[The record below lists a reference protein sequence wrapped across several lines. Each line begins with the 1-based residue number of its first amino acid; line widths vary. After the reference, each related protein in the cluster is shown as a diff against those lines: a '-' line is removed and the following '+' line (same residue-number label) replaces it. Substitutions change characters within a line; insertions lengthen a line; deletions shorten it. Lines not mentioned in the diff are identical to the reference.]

1 MTEKLNDLLP
11 TTPDVQAERL
21 SELKRLFPDLFDGEG
36 QLKLDEVKQLTGDE
50 PQYNERYDFSWYGK
64 RKAKETAYTPTT
76 ATLSYDESRSVNP
89 DKAEGN
95 LIIEGENLESLK
107 TLLSAYRESI
117 KCIYIDP
124 PYNTGKDFVYS
135 DNYSENKHAYWEET
149 GGLEKG
155 VKVDTNPETAGRYHS
170 NWLSMMYSR
179 LLLARQLL
187 KDDGVIFVSIDD
199 NEVHN
204 LRRLMDD
211 VFGEE
216 NFVASV
222 IWQGGRKNDSKRFSV
237 VHDYMLVFAKDDG
250 LLKESEIIWRERK
263 TGLDEVYKKA
273 ELLLKEENYNYDD
286 ASKALGSW
294 FKLLPDGNIAKE
306 HSHYKKIDKN
316 GIYYGDN
323 ISSPNY
329 RKNLIFNWKG
339 YTPPS
344 NGWRYSKETMER
356 LDKEGLLL
364 YPDSKDKRIQYKRY
378 LHQTEE
384 WAPSTWL
391 YRDRRAASKRLNKL
405 MGTAIFDFPKDE
417 AVIGRF
423 INIFTKESD
432 LILDFFGGSGS
443 TAQAI
448 LEQNKKDNGNRKFI
462 LVQLPEQTP
471 EKSEAKKAGYDKISD
486 ITVERVKRI
495 IQGYGDTPEPLDT
508 GFKVYQL
515 TKSHFP
521 RTEFK
526 PTPEKS
532 EEENIAALKEYITEK
547 EKQLTGLFEATE
559 IQDEV
564 LLKNGF
570 KLNYQLSNASEF
582 KGNKVRLADDGEKQ
596 SLLCLDSKLNP
607 ETVKQLIKNPQAFIC
622 LERALSTDDKW
633 NLRQHLKH
641 EFVAF

>member
-1 MTEKLNDLLP
+1 MTDKLNDLLP

-21 SELKRLFPDLFDGEG
+21 AELKRLFPDLFDGEG
-36 QLKLDEVKQLTGDE
+36 QLKLDEIKQLTGDE
-50 PQYNERYDFSWYGK
+50 PQCRERYDFSWYGK
-64 RKAKETAYTPTT
+64 RKSKEAAYTPTT
-76 ATLSYDESRSVNP
+76 ATLSYDEARSINP
-89 DKAEGN
+89 DKADGN

-124 PYNTGKDFVYS
+124 PYNTGNDFVYS
-135 DNYSENKHAYWEET
+135 DNYSEEKRAYWEET

-216 NFVASV
+216 NFVGQFIWKRRASSAMADNNVSFDQDYV
-222 IWQGGRKNDSKRFSV
+222 ISYQKGNIEGFGGVKKDYSKYSNKDNDARGDWVLGDLTVGMTASMRPNQAYDLIDPKTGISYPFNPNRVWAYIPESMNKMIVEGRVVFPNEKNKRPMQKRF
-237 VHDYMLVFAKDDG
+237 KDE
-250 LLKESEIIWRERK
+250 LKGTHNPLS
-263 TGLDEVYKKA
+263 T
-273 ELLLKEENYNYDD
+273 LLLDKVGLNTEATKTIQDV
-286 ASKALGSW
+286 LG
-294 FKLLPDGNIAKE
+294 GNVF
-306 HSHYKKIDKN
+306 D
-316 GIYYGDN
+316 
-323 ISSPNY
+323 
-329 RKNLIFNWKG
+329 
-339 YTPPS
+339 
-344 NGWRYSKETMER
+344 YSKPVS
-356 LDKEGLLL
+356 LL
-364 YPDSKDKRIQYKRY
+364 
-378 LHQTEE
+378 T
-384 WAPSTWL
+384 T
-391 YRDRRAASKRLNKL
+391 
-405 MGTAIFDFPKDE
+405 
-417 AVIGRF
+417 
-423 INIFTKESD
+423 
-432 LILDFFGGSGS
+432 LISQICRSGDYVLDFFSGSGV

-448 LEQNKKDNGNRKFI
+448 CELNAKDNGSRKFI

-471 EKSEAKKAGYDKISD
+471 EKSEAKKAGYNKISD
-486 ITVERVKRI
+486 ITIERVKRV
-495 IQGYGDTPEPLDT
+495 IQGYGDNPQPLDT

-526 PTPEKS
+526 PDPEKS
-532 EEENIAALKEYITEK
+532 EAENIEVLKTYIAEK

-570 KLNYQLSNASEF
+570 KLNYQLSDASEF
-582 KGNKVRLADDGEKQ
+582 KSNKIKLADDGEKQ

-607 ETVKQLIKNPQAFIC
+607 ETVKQLIKEPQAFIC